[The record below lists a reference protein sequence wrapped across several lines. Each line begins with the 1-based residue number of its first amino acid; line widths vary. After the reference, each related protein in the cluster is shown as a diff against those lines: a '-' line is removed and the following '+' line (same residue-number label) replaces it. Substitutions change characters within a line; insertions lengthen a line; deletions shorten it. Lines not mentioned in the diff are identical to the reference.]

1 HQQWQGACVPF
12 VFGTGGGTGGGGLVW
27 YRGWYR
33 GDGVSVPIWPK
44 GQIGTLPPSPL
55 YHTKPRPPVPPSPV
69 PLFHHL
75 YQN

>member
-1 HQQWQGACVPF
+1 C
-12 VFGTGGGTGGGGLVW
+12 GTGGRGLVW

-44 GQIGTLPPSPL
+44 GQIGTLTPSPL

-69 PLFHHL
+69 PLFHQAPSPCSTSL
-75 YQN
+75 CPKNVKFM